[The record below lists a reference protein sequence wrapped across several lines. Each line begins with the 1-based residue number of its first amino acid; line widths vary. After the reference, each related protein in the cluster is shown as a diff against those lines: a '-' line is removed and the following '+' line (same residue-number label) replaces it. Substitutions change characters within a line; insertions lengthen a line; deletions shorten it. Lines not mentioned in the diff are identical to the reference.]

1 MGRTDLNDP
10 ASDFACLPRPSCSG
24 GSLMSSALHDLAI
37 GIAGNP
43 YPGLSPSKRLSGPIV
58 LDRLLDRLTSRSSTA
73 GISSGSSC
81 NSVGTGGAS
90 SRSRKLS
97 PASDSYLLLAALRP
111 RFELTIERVRV
122 RERRESEVR
131 EPVLCTEL
139 ASESVR
145 VKGAPEG
152 RGGVRRGPSRG
163 AWGAQRCMRRGWQNR
178 SPLSRPRS
186 LTKYPSARPLGTGTP
201 ANRATRARTRRSL

>member
-1 MGRTDLNDP
+1 
-10 ASDFACLPRPSCSG
+10 
-24 GSLMSSALHDLAI
+24 MSSALHDLAI

-145 VKGAPEG
+145 VKRAPEG
-152 RGGVRRGPSRG
+152 RGGPPRAVEGSMGSSTLHATGMAEPKSVVAPTLSHKIPVRPPTWHRDPGE
-163 AWGAQRCMRRGWQNR
+163 
-178 SPLSRPRS
+178 PR
-186 LTKYPSARPLGTGTP
+186 YPR
-201 ANRATRARTRRSL
+201 